1 MAAALEL
8 HDEILR
14 GCVEDA
20 AGAVVKTMGDGV
32 VPAFE
37 TETDAFTAA
46 LARRFTV
53 TMIISDQR

>member
-1 MAAALEL
+1 MATALEL

-14 GCVEDA
+14 GGVEDA
-20 AGAVVKTMGDGV
+20 AGIVVKTMGDDV
-32 VPAFE
+32 VAAFE